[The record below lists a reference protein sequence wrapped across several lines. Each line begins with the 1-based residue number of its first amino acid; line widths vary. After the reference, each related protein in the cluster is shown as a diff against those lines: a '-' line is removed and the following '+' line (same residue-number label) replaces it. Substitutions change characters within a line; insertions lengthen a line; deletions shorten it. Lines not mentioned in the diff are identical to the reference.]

1 MRAPAGLLLAAGGG
15 RRYGRPKAL
24 VELHGAL
31 LVERA
36 LRVLAEGGCSPLV
49 VVLGAAADEVLARAD
64 LPAAVVVC
72 NTDWESGMAS
82 SLRAG
87 LAVLQDTDA
96 AAALVLLVDTPG
108 IGAAAVRRVGAAAG
122 PGAVAV
128 ATYAGRPGHPV
139 LLGRDHW
146 PEVMRTVTR
155 DTGAR
160 EFLAAHP
167 DLVRQ
172 IACDDVADNHDVD
185 VPGDLP
191 RGHST

>member
-1 MRAPAGLLLAAGGG
+1 MSVPAGLLLAAGGG

-24 VELHGAL
+24 VELAGAL
-31 LVERA
+31 LVDRA
-36 LRVLAEGGCSPLV
+36 LGVLADGGCTPRV
-49 VVLGAAADEVLARAD
+49 VVLGAAADEVISRAD
-64 LPAAVVVC
+64 LSGSTVVRNAA
-72 NTDWESGMAS
+72 WESGMAS

-87 LAVLQDTDA
+87 LTALQDTDA
-96 AAALVLLVDTPG
+96 DAALVLLVDTPG
-108 IGAAAVRRVGAAAG
+108 IGAAAVRRVGAAAA

-146 PEVMRTVTR
+146 AEVIRTAHR
-155 DTGAR
+155 DAGAR

-172 IACDDVADNHDVD
+172 IPCDDVADNADVD

-191 RGHST
+191 GWR